1 MKSLNSF
8 FSFFFNYQGITSFIS
23 FIIKMEVIMNKEEYQ
38 KLVKKYEP
46 KENKVENTVYA
57 FLIGGLV
64 GFIAEGLIILLMNI
78 FNLSRLIAASWT
90 CLIIIFASSLFTA
103 LGFFDNWMTKAK
115 AGLLLPTTGFAH
127 SVSSSALDYKKEGLI
142 TGLGSN
148 FFKLAGSVILYGIL
162 SAFIL
167 VIVRVIIGG

>member
-1 MKSLNSF
+1 
-8 FSFFFNYQGITSFIS
+8 
-23 FIIKMEVIMNKEEYQ
+23 MNKEEYQ

-46 KENKVENTVYA
+46 KENKFENVIYA

-64 GFIAEGLIILLMNI
+64 GFMSEGLIVLLMN
-78 FNLSRLIAASWT
+78 FFELSRTLAGTWT
-90 CLIIIFASSLFTA
+90 CLIIILAASLFTA

-115 AGLLLPTTGFAH
+115 AGLLIPTTGFAH

-167 VIVRVIIGG
+167 VIVKVIIGG

>member
-1 MKSLNSF
+1 
-8 FSFFFNYQGITSFIS
+8 
-23 FIIKMEVIMNKEEYQ
+23 MNKEEYQ
-38 KLVKKYEP
+38 KLVKKHEP
-46 KENKVENTVYA
+46 KENKLENTIMA
-57 FLIGGLV
+57 FLIGGFV
-64 GFIAEGLIILLMNI
+64 GFLVEGIIQIIMNVWKI
-78 FNLSRLIAASWT
+78 SRVGASTWT
-90 CLIIIFASSLFTA
+90 CLIVIFVASLFTA
-103 LGFFDNWMTKAK
+103 LGFFDNWMSKAK

-142 TGLGSN
+142 TGFGSN

>member
-1 MKSLNSF
+1 
-8 FSFFFNYQGITSFIS
+8 
-23 FIIKMEVIMNKEEYQ
+23 MNKEEYQ

-46 KENKVENTVYA
+46 KENKFENVIYA

-64 GFIAEGLIILLMNI
+64 GFMSEGLIVLLMN
-78 FNLSRLIAASWT
+78 FFELSRTLAGAWT
-90 CLIIIFASSLFTA
+90 CLIIILAASLLTA

-115 AGLLLPTTGFAH
+115 AGLLIPTTGFAH

-167 VIVRVIIGG
+167 VIVKVIIGG